1 MKTEEDEQW
10 LSGGR
15 LFHLEGPSRVKAQ
28 REEQL
33 DFEGEGQGV
42 Q

>member
-1 MKTEEDEQW
+1 MKTEEDEEW
-10 LSGGR
+10 LSGER
-15 LFHLEGPSRVKAQ
+15 VLHVEGPSRVKAQ